1 MPFDTYQLTKLE
13 FARINRAVERC
24 IASGIDGREIS
35 AVVSRREGYPEWKV
49 DAALWLRA
57 DLAERK
63 LAAIRMSVRN
73 SLDAP
78 CSIERDYWEAA

>member
-1 MPFDTYQLTKLE
+1 MPVDSYRLTKLE
-13 FARINRAVERC
+13 YTRISRAVDRC
-24 IASGIDGREIS
+24 IESGIDGREIS

-49 DAALWLRA
+49 DAALYLRA
-57 DLAERK
+57 DLAERQ

-78 CSIERDYWEAA
+78 ADIERDFWEAA